1 MIKLN
6 KFLMMSVLSFGIVSS
21 HLVAEDTTS
30 GTIEAEVLS
39 QSGSPLSGATVT
51 LKSTA
56 KGISRS
62 TVSDNEG
69 NVRFILLPPGSYNV
83 SVAASGYNSLSDQIR
98 VSVGDSSF
106 DFVLESTI
114 ADMDEVV
121 VTAGAMQVV
130 DFNNTTTGI
139 SVDLDEIMETTP
151 LERNL
156 TSVILLAPGT
166 AKGDSAFGNLASI
179 SGSSVAENAYLINGL
194 DTTNFRNFTG
204 SSTVPFEFYDIV
216 EVKTGGYSAEYGKAI
231 GGVINAITKSGSN
244 EWKFG
249 GNVYMSPKD
258 MQDNKRD
265 TDFAA
270 NRFDS
275 RDSTTYNVY
284 ASGPIVKDK
293 AFFYVLAQ
301 PTESTNLDTSVSGT
315 TYEADTDETFY
326 GAKLDYFVNDK
337 LHLEYTYFTDERTVT
352 ELKKNR
358 DVVTGVLDPAV
369 IATTLFN
376 KGGDNEIFKASYIVN
391 DNLSM
396 SAMVG
401 KNNYNRT
408 EAGTGD
414 AYNWTW
420 WPYPD
425 QALGL
430 AGTLVPS
437 AGADSRDVFK
447 FDLDYYFGNHHFRVG
462 IENSELVASAKDFYS
477 GTNAAAFTSASGYTG
492 SQYACGGVYYRGYL
506 SAGASEIVAGDDL
519 RLRTLCSGGTF
530 QTDQD
535 VLYVQDSWDVTDR
548 LNLNLGIRRTSYDN
562 MNASGES
569 FIKIDNQDAL
579 RLGLTYDLTGNG
591 TDKLYASFGE
601 YYLPVAANTNI
612 RLSGA
617 EYFTQQFCEWDG
629 TGDLGGDFKPGIA
642 PGSCGDVTIISD
654 GTVPSAAGTK
664 NANIDPM
671 FSEEYIIGY
680 STVVN
685 SGLFSGWDMN
695 ITYTERELASTIED
709 ILIDHLFPDLMGTT
723 NQIHQYVLTNPGEAL
738 TVYVDDL
745 EETYTFDSDG
755 FPKPSRE
762 YKGITL
768 QLDRPWDGDWY
779 ARIAYTNS
787 DTMGN
792 YEGTVKSDNGQ
803 DDAGITTDFDF
814 PEFMEGAYGK
824 LPNHRKHN
832 IKFSGARAI
841 GNGWIAGV
849 TASALSPRYYGC
861 IGNYPDAVND
871 QLYDDN
877 SWYCDGEPTPRG
889 SKAQSNW
896 VMNLDVMA
904 SYSVPVSRGDLTL
917 KLDVFNIFNMD
928 SVTDLYETGEE
939 AGEVGRAGGNY
950 LKPTNYQDPRRVRLS
965 ATYRF

>member
-6 KFLMMSVLSFGIVSS
+6 KFLMMSVLSFGLISS
-21 HLVAEDTTS
+21 YLVAEDTTS
-30 GTIEAEVLS
+30 GTVEAEVLA
-39 QSGSPLSGATVT
+39 QDGSAVSGATVT
-51 LKSTA
+51 LKSTS
-56 KGISRS
+56 KGLSRS
-62 TVSDNEG
+62 SVADSNG
-69 NVRFILLPPGSYNV
+69 SVRFVLLPPGSYDV
-83 SVAASGYNSLSDQIR
+83 SVAAAGYKSLLDVIR
-98 VSVGDSSF
+98 ISVGDSSF
-106 DFVLESTI
+106 DFVLESMT
-114 ADMDEVV
+114 ADIDEVV
-121 VTAGAMQVV
+121 VTAGAIKGV

-151 LERNL
+151 LQRNL

-166 AKGDSAFGNLASI
+166 SKGDGAFGNLASI

-231 GGVINAITKSGSN
+231 GGVINAVTKSGSN
-244 EWKFG
+244 EWQFG
-249 GNVYMSPKD
+249 GNAYFSPKD

-265 TDFAA
+265 TAFSA

-275 RDSTTYNVY
+275 RDSSTYNVY

-301 PTESTNLDTSVSGT
+301 PTVSTNLDTSVSGT
-315 TYEADTDETFY
+315 TYEADVDETFY

-337 LHLEYTYFTDERTVT
+337 LHLEYTYFTDERTTV
-352 ELKKNR
+352 ELKKDR
-358 DVVTGVLDPAV
+358 DVVTGALDPTV
-369 IATTLFN
+369 LATTLYN
-376 KGGDNEIFKASYIVN
+376 RGGDNEIFKASYIVN

-401 KNNYNRT
+401 KNEYNRT
-408 EAGTGD
+408 TAGTGD
-414 AYNWTW
+414 AYNWSW

-425 QALGL
+425 QSYGL
-430 AGTLVPS
+430 AGNLVPS

-447 FDLDYYFGNHHFRVG
+447 FDLDYYIGNHHIRVG

-477 GTNAAAFTSASGYTG
+477 GTNAAAFAAANGYEG

-506 SAGASEIVAGDDL
+506 ADGASEIVAGDDL
-519 RLRTLCSGGTF
+519 RVRLLCSGGTF

-535 VLYVQDSWDVTDR
+535 VIYVQDSWDVTDR

-562 MNASGES
+562 MNAAGES
-569 FIKIDNQDAL
+569 FIKVDNQDAL
-579 RLGLTYDLTGNG
+579 RLGMTYDLTGNG

-601 YYLPVAANTNI
+601 YYLPIAANTNI

-629 TGDLGGDFKPGIA
+629 SGNFDGDFIPGIV
-642 PGSCGDVTIISD
+642 PGSCGDVLYISD

-664 NANIDPM
+664 NTTIDPM
-671 FSEEYIIGY
+671 FSEEYLIGY
-680 STVVN
+680 STIVN
-685 SGLFSGWDMN
+685 KGLFSGWDMN
-695 ITYTERELASTIED
+695 ITYTKRELSSTIED
-709 ILIDHLFPDLMGTT
+709 ILIDHLFPDLMGTDD
-723 NQIHQYVLTNPGEAL
+723 QIHQYVLTNPGEPL

-745 EETYTFDSDG
+745 GEYRTFESDG
-755 FPKPSRE
+755 YPKPIRE
-762 YKGITL
+762 YTGITL

-779 ARIAYTNS
+779 ARISYTNS

-832 IKFSGARAI
+832 LKFSGARAI

-849 TASALSPRYYGC
+849 TASALSPRYFGC
-861 IGNYPDAVND
+861 IGNYPDAVNP

-877 SWYCDGEPTPRG
+877 SWYCDGELTPRG
-889 SKAQSNW
+889 SQSQSSW
-896 VMNLDVMA
+896 EMNVDVMA
-904 SYSVPVSRGDLTL
+904 AYSVPVSRGDLTL
-917 KLDVFNIFNMD
+917 KVDVFNIFNMD
-928 SVTDLYETGEE
+928 AVTDLYETGET
-939 AGEVGRAGGNY
+939 AGEVGRADANY
-950 LKPTNYQDPRRVRLS
+950 LKPTNYQNPRSVRLS